1 MPSDSGTSGDFRN
14 TGLGDALRKSEE
26 RFRRVVES
34 ALSAMVMIRAT
45 GQIELVNAQAERLF
59 GYPRE
64 ELIGQ
69 FVELLVPERFRG
81 PHPALRGMF
90 FSDPK
95 PRPMG
100 AGRDLFALRKDGSEF
115 PLEIGLNPIDTDDGP
130 MVLATMV
137 DLSARKRMEERF
149 RVFVEAAPSAMIKV
163 SATGQIEMV
172 NTQAEHIFGYPR
184 QEPLGSTPRNAGA
197 GKLPRRSC
205 RALRELFYHAAAR
218 APWVA
223 GRLSWL
229 SEKTAASFPWRSGS
243 IRSRPTTD

>member
-1 MPSDSGTSGDFRN
+1 M
-14 TGLGDALRKSEE
+14 
-26 RFRRVVES
+26 
-34 ALSAMVMIRAT
+34 
-45 GQIELVNAQAERLF
+45 
-59 GYPRE
+59 
-64 ELIGQ
+64 
-69 FVELLVPERFRG
+69 PERFRG

-100 AGRDLFALRKDGSEF
+100 AGRDLFGLRKDGSEF

-130 MVLATMV
+130 MVLATIV

-149 RVFVEAAPSAMIKV
+149 RVVVEAAPSAMVMV

-172 NTQAEHIFGYPR
+172 NAQAEHIFGYPR
-184 QEPLGSTPRNAGA
+184 EGLAGPTPRNAGA
-197 GKLPRRSC
+197 GAFPRRSC
-205 RALRELFYHAAAR
+205 RALRELFHHAATRAR
-218 APWVA
+218 WVP

-229 SEKTAASFPWRSGS
+229 YERTAASSRSRSGS